1 MSIWLEAKIK
11 NALLSVRWEQVG
23 EGTSP
28 KYFMKVQPNFVK
40 VNNMTAWLAN
50 FIANHVTYQTY
61 ETYEGQDSAIN
72 DDFDKHSLEVIATYL
87 EDHGYVVSCPD

>member
-1 MSIWLEAKIK
+1 MSIWLEEKIK

-28 KYFMKVQPNFVK
+28 KYFMKAQPNFVK
-40 VNNMTAWLAN
+40 VNNITAAWLAN
-50 FIANHVTYQTY
+50 FIANHVTY
-61 ETYEGQDSAIN
+61 EDSAIN
-72 DDFDKHSLEVIATYL
+72 DDFDKHSLEVIASYL